1 MNIYVGNLSY
11 QTGESEIRT
20 LFEEHGEVQ
29 TVKIVKDRDTGR
41 PRGFA
46 FVEMEQD
53 PGNAAI
59 EALQGVEL
67 NGRNIQV
74 NEAHERKPA
83 PSRNNFSRGGSGG
96 GGNRRFDDRRS
107 NF

>member
-11 QTGESEIRT
+11 QVTEAELRS
-20 LFEEHGEVQ
+20 LFEQHGEVQ
-29 TVKIVKDRDTGR
+29 TVKIVMDRDSGR

-46 FVEMEQD
+46 FVEMEAET
-53 PGNAAI
+53 GNAAI

-74 NEAHERKPA
+74 NEAHERKPQQ
-83 PSRNNFSRGGSGG
+83 PRSNFRQGGNDRRYDN
-96 GGNRRFDDRRS
+96 GNRRRS
-107 NF
+107 Y